1 MTRVISKIKVVL
13 NPIVILTYTSL
24 IFHLIVGVARLN
36 PSNINWIAAA
46 QDVDFWAGYLSW
58 EQFRKTPWGLPLGE
72 NPRVGEEL
80 SGSIIH
86 SGGIPLFE
94 IPLKGINAVLP
105 ETFQYFGIWTLFCFV
120 GQAVAG
126 WKISGLV
133 FKSSV
138 LRHMVAIAFLFS
150 PIFLNRVNWHQGLIA
165 QFLILIGIYLVFR
178 KDRRVPFLYWGALLV
193 CSFFVHG
200 YIAVMVTLIFLT
212 SILDALIKKRL
223 SIEDFTKGLLGCIPG
238 VLISLWI
245 SGYFMISQT
254 GLNSG
259 WPNWLWKMDLLQ
271 PFNFAGWSHSLS
283 WLQESQV
290 GNLEGFAYLGVWPIA
305 LILVS
310 LAINRGLLN
319 LILENVRNSP
329 SLAILLFALFLY
341 SLSNKITLGRKEIN
355 YQIPSFIEG
364 YYGIFRAS
372 GRFFWPIYY
381 MIIVAALYLL
391 KNSIKER
398 YAIVLF
404 GILLIFHIVDTEK
417 YWGNISMINY
427 EKKIDKKFVGLKDSR
442 WDELLDSRKAILVI
456 PITSQL
462 PRIPSCPIFEKIG
475 YLAMRKNISTN
486 CVYLSRYDS
495 NKVQESKLSLELS
508 LEGGTLKVDS
518 LYILT
523 QQDIERF
530 KSDFL
535 KNGVAYEYVDGL
547 WVAYKD

>member
-1 MTRVISKIKVVL
+1 MIRKINVIL
-13 NPIVILTYTSL
+13 NPIVLFTYTSL

-36 PSNINWIAAA
+36 PLNINWIAAT
-46 QDVDFWAGYLSW
+46 QDVDFWTGYLSW
-58 EQFRKTPWGLPLGE
+58 EQFRKTPWGIPLAE

-94 IPLKGINAVLP
+94 IPLKGINAFLP

-120 GQAVAG
+120 AQAIAG
-126 WKISGLV
+126 WKISGLI

-138 LRHMVAIAFLFS
+138 LRHMVVIALLFS

-165 QFLILIGIYLVFR
+165 QFFILIAIYLVFR
-178 KDRRVPFLYWGALLV
+178 KDVRVPFLYWGILLA
-193 CSFFVHG
+193 CSFLVHG

-212 SILDALIKKRL
+212 SILDALIKNRL
-223 SIEDFTKGLLGCIPG
+223 TIGDFTKGLFVCTPG

-245 SGYFMISQT
+245 SGYFMIGQT

-271 PFNFAGWSHSLS
+271 PLNFAGWSHSLS
-283 WLQESQV
+283 WLQENQV

-305 LILVS
+305 LGLIA
-310 LAINRGLLN
+310 LAINRGSLN
-319 LILENVRNSP
+319 PIFENARNNP
-329 SLAILLFALFLY
+329 SLSLLLFAFFLF
-341 SLSNKITLGRKEIN
+341 SLSNKVTLGRKEFN

-364 YYGIFRAS
+364 YYGVFRAS
-372 GRFFWPIYY
+372 GRFFWPVYY
-381 MIIVAALYLL
+381 LIIITALCLL

-398 YAIVLF
+398 YAIVLL
-404 GILLIFHIVDTEK
+404 GMSLTFHIVDTEK
-417 YWGNISMINY
+417 YWGNISRINH
-427 EKKIDKKFVGLKDSR
+427 ERKIDEKFVGLKDSR
-442 WDELLDSRKAILVI
+442 WDELLYNRKSILVI

-462 PRIPSCPIFEKIG
+462 PRIPSCPTFEKIG

-486 CVYLSRYDS
+486 CVYLNRYDS
-495 NKVQESKLSLELS
+495 NKIQESKLRLEMSLES
-508 LEGGTLKVDS
+508 GTLKADS

-530 KSDFL
+530 KSSFL
-535 KNGVAYEYVDGL
+535 KYGVVFESVDGL
-547 WVAYKD
+547 WVAHKD

>member
-1 MTRVISKIKVVL
+1 MIRKINVIL
-13 NPIVILTYTSL
+13 NPIVLLTYTSL

-36 PSNINWIAAA
+36 PLNINWIAAT

-58 EQFRKTPWGLPLGE
+58 EQFRKTPWGIPLAE

-94 IPLKGINAVLP
+94 IPLKGINAFLP

-120 GQAVAG
+120 AQAIAG
-126 WKISGLV
+126 WKISGLI

-138 LRHMVAIAFLFS
+138 VRHMVAIALLFS

-165 QFLILIGIYLVFR
+165 QFFILIAIYLVFR
-178 KDRRVPFLYWGALLV
+178 KDVRVPFLYWGVLLA
-193 CSFFVHG
+193 CSFLVHG

-212 SILDALIKKRL
+212 SILDALIKNRL
-223 SIEDFTKGLLGCIPG
+223 TIREFIKGLFGCTPG
-238 VLISLWI
+238 VLTSLWI
-245 SGYFMISQT
+245 SGYFMIGHT

-271 PFNFAGWSHSLS
+271 PLNFAGWSHSLS

-290 GNLEGFAYLGVWPIA
+290 GNLEGFAYLGAWPIA
-305 LILVS
+305 LSLIA
-310 LAINRGLLN
+310 LAINRGSLN
-319 LILENVRNSP
+319 LIFENARKYP
-329 SLAILLFALFLY
+329 SFVLLVFAFFLF
-341 SLSNKITLGRKEIN
+341 SLSNKVTLGRKEFN

-372 GRFFWPIYY
+372 GRFFWPVYY
-381 MIIVAALYLL
+381 LIIIIALFLL
-391 KNSIKER
+391 KKSIKEQ
-398 YAIVLF
+398 YAIALL
-404 GILLIFHIVDTEK
+404 GISLIFHIVDTEK
-417 YWGNISMINY
+417 YWGNISRINH
-427 EKKIDKKFVGLKDSR
+427 EKKIDEKFVGLKDSR
-442 WDELLDSRKAILVI
+442 WDELLDNRKSILVI

-462 PRIPSCPIFEKIG
+462 RRIPSCPTFEKIG

-486 CVYLSRYDS
+486 CVYLNRYDS
-495 NKVQESKLSLELS
+495 NKIQESKLRLEMSLED
-508 LEGGTLKVDS
+508 GTLKADS
-518 LYILT
+518 LYVLT

-530 KSDFL
+530 KSNFL
-535 KNGVAYEYVDGL
+535 KYGVAYESVDGL
-547 WVAYKD
+547 WVAYRD